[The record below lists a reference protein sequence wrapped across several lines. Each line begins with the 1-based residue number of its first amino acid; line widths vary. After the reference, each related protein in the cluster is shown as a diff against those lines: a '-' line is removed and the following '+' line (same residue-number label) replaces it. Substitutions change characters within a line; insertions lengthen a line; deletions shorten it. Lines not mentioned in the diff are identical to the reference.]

1 MGSDFRS
8 CPAIG
13 RNGPSRGGSEV
24 GYQKCRSNDCPSFTR
39 GAPSACPLP
48 RGKGEAYAAPP
59 RAGRQEPRGFWIN
72 RGYNWF
78 GGIWHRRE
86 LSVRESNRARSVAIA
101 VMAKAPV
108 AGRIKTRLVP
118 PLDPAE
124 AAALGAA
131 FLRDMIENIALAA
144 RDVPLECHVA
154 YAPAG
159 AERLFDGVL
168 AGGTPLLLA
177 DGNAPM
183 PPRVLGMG
191 RSLLHAVQSLVA
203 AGYGGVC
210 LVNSDSPTLPTSL
223 LCTAAAALLVRRERV
238 VLGPAEDGGY
248 YLIGVQAPHA
258 HLFEDIDWST
268 DRVAAQTRT
277 RARALGLELL
287 ELPAWYDVDDPDGL
301 KRLLDALQAPAVEGP
316 TPYEAPATTAC
327 LQSLYLS
334 SAPARR
340 AGVADSDA

>member
-1 MGSDFRS
+1 M
-8 CPAIG
+8 
-13 RNGPSRGGSEV
+13 
-24 GYQKCRSNDCPSFTR
+24 K
-39 GAPSACPLP
+39 
-48 RGKGEAYAAPP
+48 
-59 RAGRQEPRGFWIN
+59 
-72 RGYNWF
+72 
-78 GGIWHRRE
+78 
-86 LSVRESNRARSVAIA
+86 ESNRARCVAIA

-131 FLRDMIENIALAA
+131 FLRDMVENIAMAA
-144 RDVPLECHVA
+144 RDVPLDCHVA

-159 AERLFDGVL
+159 AERLFGGVL
-168 AGGTPLLLA
+168 ADDTSLLLA

-183 PPRVLGMG
+183 SSRVKGFG
-191 RSLLHAVQSLVA
+191 RSLLHAVHSLLA

-223 LCTAAAALLVRRERV
+223 LCTAVAALLARRERV

-248 YLIGVQAPHA
+248 YLIGMGAPHA

-277 RARALGLELL
+277 RAQALGLELL
-287 ELPAWYDVDDPDGL
+287 ELPVWYDVDDRDGL
-301 KRLLDALQAPAVEGP
+301 TRLLDELQAPTTDGP
-316 TPYEAPATTAC
+316 TPYEAPATAAC
-327 LQSLYLS
+327 LQSLHLS
-334 SAPARR
+334 SA
-340 AGVADSDA
+340 AGEVDGGAATEDV